1 MAYDFKKLEEKINA
15 AAERFKNE
23 TASLR
28 TGRANPALVQDLKI
42 EAYGET
48 NSLKNLASISTE
60 DAKTISVQPWDKS
73 LLEAIEKGINNS
85 ALGLRASAA
94 KDKVRVVLP
103 AITQERRQALLKLLK
118 EKLEET
124 RVSLRKDTLVSSSFS
139 FRSFN
144 KACLR
149 SWVIAGKT
157 TRTLSFAALA
167 RSPSAELLIPF
178 SIASRSDL
186 SQGWTE
192 MVFASSVEMDARF
205 FREFVS
211 P

>member
-103 AITQERRQALLKLLK
+103 AITQERREALLKLLK
-118 EKLEET
+118 KKLEET
-124 RVSLRKDTLVSSSFS
+124 RVSLRKARDEVWKDIQEKERSKAISEDEK
-139 FRSFN
+139 FRL
-144 KACLR
+144 KEQMEEK
-149 SWVIAGKT
+149 IKT
-157 TRTLSFAALA
+157 G
-167 RSPSAELLIPF
+167 AEKLDEV
-178 SIASRSDL
+178 AKKK
-186 SQGWTE
+186 E
-192 MVFASSVEMDARF
+192 
-205 FREFVS
+205 REIME
-211 P
+211 

>member
-1 MAYDFKKLEEKINA
+1 MAYDFKTLEEKISSA
-15 AAERFKNE
+15 TKRFE
-23 TASLR
+23 SESASLR
-28 TGRANPALVQDLKI
+28 TGRASPALVQDLKI

-124 RVSLRKDTLVSSSFS
+124 RVSLRKARDEVWKDIQEKERSKAISEDEK
-139 FRSFN
+139 FRL
-144 KACLR
+144 KEQMEEK
-149 SWVIAGKT
+149 IKT
-157 TRTLSFAALA
+157 G
-167 RSPSAELLIPF
+167 AEKL
-178 SIASRSDL
+178 D
-186 SQGWTE
+186 E
-192 MVFASSVEMDARF
+192 VEKKKE
-205 FREFVS
+205 REIME
-211 P
+211 